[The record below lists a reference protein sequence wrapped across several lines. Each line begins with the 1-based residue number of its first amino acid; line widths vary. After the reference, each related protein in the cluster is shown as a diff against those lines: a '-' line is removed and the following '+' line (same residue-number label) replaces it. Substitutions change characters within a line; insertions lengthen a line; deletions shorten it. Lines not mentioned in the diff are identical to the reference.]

1 MTGEGHFTASS
12 LKDLPVRRKRANP
25 PPRSPKYPHFPG
37 CRLHHGLGSAPAA
50 PAARRGGGRGAEGWE
65 DSGGGE
71 VGTETRTQ
79 TWRKSPHGQD
89 FSSVCGFRTAQV
101 RWVRVMWP
109 FRVRCV
115 GFSTFFLSFFLPLLI
130 YLFKVP
136 PSPFFFS
143 RGAKNRGKISSWW
156 SGEKGRRGK
165 ESISPC
171 KIRAKGAQGLYPPSA
186 LALESSFL
194 PPFTPTT
201 LAPRLSPRSG
211 LFQES
216 NKSSTQLRPRIE
228 IHV

>member
-1 MTGEGHFTASS
+1 MSDKEKWSLFASSRCFCGPRGCPGKPGCGSWRCSVLSQGYGHCHIHGALSMTGEGHFTASS
-12 LKDLPVRRKRANP
+12 LKDLPVRRNRANP

-50 PAARRGGGRGAEGWE
+50 PAASRGGGRGAEGWE

-71 VGTETRTQ
+71 VGTETRSQ
-79 TWRKSPHGQD
+79 TWRKSPPGQD

-115 GFSTFFLSFFLPLLI
+115 GFSTFFLPSFI

-136 PSPFFFS
+136 PSPLFFS
-143 RGAKNRGKISSWW
+143 WGAKNRGKISSGW

-171 KIRAKGAQGLYPPSA
+171 KMS
-186 LALESSFL
+186 
-194 PPFTPTT
+194 
-201 LAPRLSPRSG
+201 
-211 LFQES
+211 
-216 NKSSTQLRPRIE
+216 
-228 IHV
+228 